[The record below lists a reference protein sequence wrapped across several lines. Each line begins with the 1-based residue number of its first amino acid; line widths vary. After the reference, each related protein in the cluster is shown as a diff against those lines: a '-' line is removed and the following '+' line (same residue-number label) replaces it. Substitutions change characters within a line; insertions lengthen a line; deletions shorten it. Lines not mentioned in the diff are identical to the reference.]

1 MASKKTLN
9 AKNLEALGASHLS
22 KLMIE
27 ITKGDVEA
35 QDFRWS
41 CFKRSLNAAHLRS
54 YLKHLPDFDD
64 MEAEDCAFVHVL
76 QYPSFHQSL
85 SFLVSWPSLDKAEEL
100 VLSRTDEFDGDHY
113 EV

>member
-35 QDFRWS
+35 
-41 CFKRSLNAAHLRS
+41 KRRLRLELAGAQGS
-54 YLKHLPDFDD
+54 GEVAKEIRKRLVTI
-64 MEAEDCAFVHVL
+64 ARSQSFVEWDKIKK
-76 QYPSFHQSL
+76 
-85 SFLVSWPSLDKAEEL
+85 LVKDLE
-100 VLSRTDEFDGDHY
+100 
-113 EV
+113 